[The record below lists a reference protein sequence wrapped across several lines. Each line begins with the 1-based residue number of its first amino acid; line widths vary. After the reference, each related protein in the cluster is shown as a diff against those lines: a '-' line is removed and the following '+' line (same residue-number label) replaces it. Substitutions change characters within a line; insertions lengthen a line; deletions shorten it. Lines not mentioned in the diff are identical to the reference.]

1 MSFYK
6 AINYWV
12 LGGFAGEKS
21 ALDAIKDA
29 KEMGLGLELTF
40 GDCLKPDITR
50 AECEDIAA
58 AARKQG
64 VGLRTLATGA
74 YWGSSLGAADE
85 KERAAA
91 IKFTEKYL
99 QAAAWLGAE
108 GVLVVPGAVQVAWD
122 PSRPVVPYQTVWE
135 KSAASLRG
143 LLPLAE
149 SLRVDIC
156 LENVWNKFLL
166 SPIEFKLYVDQFAS
180 SRLGVYLDVGNMLLN
195 GFPEHWV
202 ETLGKR
208 VKAVHAKNFKGSDCA
223 GGLHG
228 FGDDLLEG
236 DVNFPA
242 VTAALLA
249 TGFAGP
255 VTVEMIPFC
264 RLPDL
269 VLPDMALARKV
280 AGQLKGLFR

>member
-1 MSFYK
+1 MSFYT
-6 AINYWV
+6 AINYWI

-21 ALDAIKDA
+21 ARDAIKDA

-40 GDCLKPDITR
+40 GDCLKPDITQ
-50 AECEDIAA
+50 AECEDLAVF
-58 AARKQG
+58 ARDMG
-64 VGLRTLATGA
+64 VGLRTLATGN
-74 YWGSSLGAADE
+74 YWGVSLGADDE
-85 KERAAA
+85 RERAAA

-99 QAAAWLGAE
+99 QVAAWLGA
-108 GVLVVPGAVQVAWD
+108 GAVLVVPGAVQVAWD

-149 SLRVDIC
+149 ELGIDIC

-166 SPIEFKLYVDQFAS
+166 SPMEFKLYVEQFAS
-180 SRLGVYLDVGNMLLN
+180 RRLGVYLDLGNAMLN

-202 ETLGKR
+202 ELLGNK
-208 VKAVHAKNFKGSDCA
+208 VKAVHAKNFKGADCA

-228 FGDDLLEG
+228 FGDDLLAG
-236 DVNFPA
+236 DVDFPA
-242 VTAALLA
+242 VFAAL
-249 TGFAGP
+249 GRIGYAGP
-255 VTVEMIPFC
+255 VTAEMIPFS

-269 VLPDMALARKV
+269 VLPDMDLARKT
-280 AGQLKGLFR
+280 AGQLRTLFG